1 MSVKDITVAYISRRV
16 LRKLKNPVI
25 IEQSEKRA
33 IGSLFRHRFS
43 GRSVIVEDE

>member
-1 MSVKDITVAYISRRV
+1 
-16 LRKLKNPVI
+16 VI

-43 GRSVIVEDE
+43 GRSVIVEDEWIAIPSNTLLA